1 MEKSRIFIG
10 EKAYFEFLE
19 FIIIHQSNRCQKV
32 VITQNDV
39 FEICL
44 N

>member
-1 MEKSRIFIG
+1 MEKSKILIG
-10 EKAYFEFLE
+10 DKAYFEFLE
-19 FIIIHQSNRCQKV
+19 FIIIHQHGNSHKV
-32 VITQNDV
+32 IITGNSV

>member
-1 MEKSRIFIG
+1 MDKSRIFIG

-19 FIIIHQSNRCQKV
+19 FIIIHQHDNSHKV
-32 VITQNDV
+32 IITGNSV

>member
-1 MEKSRIFIG
+1 MDKSRIFIG
-10 EKAYFEFLE
+10 EKAYFEFLQ
-19 FIIIHQSNRCQKV
+19 FIIIHQSNRCQKLI
-32 VITQNDV
+32 ITENSV